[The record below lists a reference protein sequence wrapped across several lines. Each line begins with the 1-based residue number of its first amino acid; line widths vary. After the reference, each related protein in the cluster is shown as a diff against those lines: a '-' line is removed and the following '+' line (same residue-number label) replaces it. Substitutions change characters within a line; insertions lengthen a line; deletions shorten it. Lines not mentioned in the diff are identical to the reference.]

1 MFKNALVE
9 GFIMNTKDLNY
20 FHELVKQKNFSKVA
34 DYFHVSQPTISQAI
48 KRLEDEFNTK
58 LFDRDRS
65 HGQLH
70 VTVTGKQLDRHV
82 LSILNEL
89 DVAQADIARVH
100 QNRIRFGLPP
110 IIGNYL
116 VPNFAPQLMNAD
128 ILSLLDVVEYGS
140 AQLLK
145 MLRKGEIDMALLG
158 SLTPLKELGIRT
170 VQIGNYPLV
179 IAASPENRQL
189 RAIHDPIHF
198 AQLRHERFIGFN
210 KEFVHYTA
218 FNELCRQTR
227 IRPKV
232 IYRGADI
239 QIIKRLVQSNLG
251 IAYLSTAAITD
262 QDRLLQIPLL
272 DVQQSLHCYCAVRES
287 TILRPSEQKLWDIF
301 AQDSSTNSAH

>member
-1 MFKNALVE
+1 
-9 GFIMNTKDLNY
+9 MNTKDLKY

-34 DYFHVSQPTISQAI
+34 DFFGVSQPTISQAI
-48 KRLEDEFNTK
+48 KRLEDEFAAK

-65 HGQLH
+65 HGELH
-70 VTVTGKQLDRHV
+70 VTVAGQQLDHHV
-82 LSILNEL
+82 GTILNEL
-89 DVAQADIARVH
+89 TVAHADITRSH

-116 VPNFAPQLMNAD
+116 VPDFAAQLMQAD

-145 MLRKGEIDMALLG
+145 MLSKGEIDMALLG

-179 IAASPENRQL
+179 IVASPENKKL
-189 RAIHDPIHF
+189 NAIHEPIHF
-198 AQLRHERFIGFN
+198 AQLQHEQFISFN
-210 KEFVHYTA
+210 KEFVHYAA
-218 FNELCRQTR
+218 FNQLCHQTHT
-227 IRPKV
+227 RPKV
-232 IYRGADI
+232 IYRGTDV

-251 IAYLSTAAITD
+251 ISYLSTAAITD
-262 QDRLLQIPLL
+262 HDQLLQIPVV

-287 TILRPSEQKLWDIF
+287 TILRPVEQKLWDIF
-301 AQDSSTNSAH
+301 SKEKPVVHF